1 MTSKEYIAWLKGVSM
16 VIKEN
21 PTKEQWKKILKNLME
36 VKNDADVIVT
46 TIKEELNKDSN
57 KFPGKPPEIYM

>member
-1 MTSKEYIAWLKGVSM
+1 
-16 VIKEN
+16 
-21 PTKEQWKKILKNLME
+21 ME
-36 VKNDADVIVT
+36 VKNDTDVIVT